1 METRHSS
8 ATVNSNSN
16 ERNGL
21 QQMKILL
28 VVNSSP
34 WGSTLAVTA
43 LRFARAAIAEGMT
56 VAAVFFREDGVFQG
70 SGSRATD
77 AGTPALSEAWP
88 EFAQSSGA
96 ELLVCRSS
104 GQRNLAQCPSNSYRE
119 AGLAEMMEL
128 MAASDRVVTW

>member
-1 METRHSS
+1 METGHSS
-8 ATVNSNSN
+8 ATFNSNPN
-16 ERNGL
+16 EQNGP

-56 VAAVFFREDGVFQG
+56 VAAIFFREDGVFHV

-88 EFAQSSGA
+88 EFARSSGA
-96 ELLVCRSS
+96 KLLVCRSS
-104 GQRNLAQCPSNSYRE
+104 GQRNLAQSPSGAFRE
-119 AGLAEMMEL
+119 AGLAEMIEL
-128 MAASDRVVTW
+128 MAATDRVVTW